1 MSIIPILMRR
11 PYRTIRAVLLV
22 LAALLAMA
30 SFIGIAMNVW
40 IRIASSTEV
49 HDDAREVPFR
59 RTAVVLGASV
69 FSDGRP
75 TEALESRLEA
85 ALTLYKAQKVE
96 RILISGSSES
106 PYYDETGTM
115 RRWLLEHGVPAT
127 DLIQDDLG
135 LRTLDS
141 MVRAARVFQVHE
153 ATVCTQSYHLPRALF
168 WAHRAGIDAVGLDA
182 NAGRAGVSIYDASR
196 EFLARIRAFADAY
209 ILGTEPSS
217 LSQSAAP

>member
-1 MSIIPILMRR
+1 M
-11 PYRTIRAVLLV
+11 

-40 IRIASSTEV
+40 IRVASWTQMHNEAQ
-49 HDDAREVPFR
+49 DVPFR
-59 RTAVVLGASV
+59 TTAIVLGASV
-69 FSDGRP
+69 FSDRTP
-75 TEALESRLEA
+75 TEALESRLQA
-85 ALTLYKAQKVE
+85 ALNLYEAKKVD

-106 PYYDETGTM
+106 AYYDETGTM
-115 RRWLLEHGVPAT
+115 RRWLLERGVPQAA
-127 DLIQDDLG
+127 LLQDDLG

-141 MVRAARVFQVHE
+141 MVRAAEVFGIRQ
-153 ATVCTQSYHLPRALF
+153 ASVCTQSYHLPRALF

-182 NAGRAGVSIYDASR
+182 NAGRSGVSLYDGTR

-217 LSQSAAP
+217 LSMQAPP